1 MTEGARTSGPQPAVP
16 PSRSSSL
23 VGVATLKSLT
33 RRKPR
38 VAFVLSGGG
47 NLGALQVGMLRALCE
62 HGIVPD
68 VVLGCSV
75 GAMNGAA
82 FALDPTAAGV
92 ARLEE
97 HWTGAIEEVMPSS
110 RVPSMLQ
117 LIRKGES
124 LHPGDGLRRGLEAL
138 LGATRR
144 FGDLVLPFEC
154 VAADVE
160 TATEHWFDDGYLV
173 PAVLASA
180 ALPAVFPAVTI
191 EGRRYLDGGVVDNVP
206 VSRAVDL
213 GCREIY
219 VLHVGRHGRPDA
231 EIRRPI
237 DAALQAYWVARN
249 GRFARDLAA
258 LPDGV
263 EAVILPPGERPDIR
277 YHDFSHTAELIERGY
292 ENSMGLLAE
301 RVALDAERRIRTDV
315 LQPLERWMVSAR
327 NRSWRRVAQDAAV
340 APGGGIITAPGR
352 GPDGGADGHRTG
364 TGADDHADDV
374 HAPADD
380 LGRAGDLGR
389 DH

>member
-1 MTEGARTSGPQPAVP
+1 M
-16 PSRSSSL
+16 
-23 VGVATLKSLT
+23 ATLKSLT

-47 NLGALQVGMLRALCE
+47 NLGSLQVGMLKALTE

-82 FALDPTAAGV
+82 YALDPTVAGMT
-92 ARLEE
+92 RLEE
-97 HWTGAIEEVMPSS
+97 HWRGAFEEVMPSS

-124 LHPGDGLRRGLEAL
+124 LHAADGLRRGLEVL

-144 FGDLVLPFEC
+144 FDELTVPFQC
-154 VAADVE
+154 VAAEIE
-160 TATEHWFDDGYLV
+160 TAAEHWFEDGYLV

-180 ALPAVFPAVTI
+180 ALPAVFPAVTV

-206 VSRAVDL
+206 ISRAVEL
-213 GCREIY
+213 GCREVY
-219 VLHVGRHGRPDA
+219 VLHVGRHGKPDA

-263 EAVILPPGERPDIR
+263 EAVVLPPGQRPDIR
-277 YHDFSHTAELIERGY
+277 YDDFSHTAELIDRGY
-292 ENSMGLLAE
+292 ENSMTLLAE
-301 RVALDAERRIRTDV
+301 RQALDAERRIRSDV
-315 LQPLERWMVSAR
+315 LQPLERWMHSAR
-327 NRSWRRVAQDAAV
+327 NRTWRRAAQDVAV
-340 APGGGIITAPGR
+340 DPGGGILTAPDRSAGFDET
-352 GPDGGADGHRTG
+352 DGGDL
-364 TGADDHADDV
+364 ADDGGEVTSPVRPGSGA
-374 HAPADD
+374 
-380 LGRAGDLGR
+380 AGPGKT
-389 DH
+389 